1 MGPALEF
8 VGFLFRASAVL
19 ALFVAFVL
27 FTRRTNREADRT
39 GGMLLLVLGLP
50 PLLPSLLRPAGI
62 WLPLE
67 SLAFLYGPLFYFYT
81 MALSGRELP
90 GPSRRLLHALPFAL
104 VVLVQLLAPQ
114 FFRPPGGWLHKITI
128 YMILLS
134 LVVYGG
140 FAARILLA
148 HRRGIPDQF
157 AERTTW
163 VTLGWLWWL
172 LGAFFVALAI
182 LTLGNFILSSLAPP
196 PAVRPDPPTGPPLP
210 HSIAYTLFL
219 LFVSYFVLRQP
230 PLFPG
235 SPVGPQQPDS
245 EAVGKYVR
253 SGLSEVEA
261 RSLVD
266 RLFSCMQERQPFLNG
281 DLTVRDLAAE
291 LQVSRHHLTQ
301 VLNETIG
308 KNFFTFIN
316 EYRVTEARRLL
327 ETTDLPVMAV
337 GYRSG
342 FNTRSAFND
351 VFRRAV
357 GSSPGAYRKG
367 VRAEAAAQQEKGS
380 RTG

>member
-1 MGPALEF
+1 MVP
-8 VGFLFRASAVL
+8 
-19 ALFVAFVL
+19 
-27 FTRRTNREADRT
+27 T
-39 GGMLLLVLGLP
+39 
-50 PLLPSLLRPAGI
+50 
-62 WLPLE
+62 
-67 SLAFLYGPLFYFYT
+67 
-81 MALSGRELP
+81 
-90 GPSRRLLHALPFAL
+90 
-104 VVLVQLLAPQ
+104 
-114 FFRPPGGWLHKITI
+114 
-128 YMILLS
+128 
-134 LVVYGG
+134 
-140 FAARILLA
+140 
-148 HRRGIPDQF
+148 
-157 AERTTW
+157 
-163 VTLGWLWWL
+163 
-172 LGAFFVALAI
+172 
-182 LTLGNFILSSLAPP
+182 
-196 PAVRPDPPTGPPLP
+196 PDPPTGPPLP